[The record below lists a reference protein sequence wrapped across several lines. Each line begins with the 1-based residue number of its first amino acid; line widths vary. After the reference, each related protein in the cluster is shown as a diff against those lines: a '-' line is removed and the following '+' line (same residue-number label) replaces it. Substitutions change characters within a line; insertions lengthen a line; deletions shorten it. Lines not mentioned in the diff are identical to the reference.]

1 MRRPRWG
8 RSVTFFG
15 SNGANTESPP
25 ASEEQ
30 AETDGAAGPGGGGGK
45 SPRRWGGGGNGGKGP
60 EGGGSTPSGDGRG
73 VVVCGSDRPMLR
85 VVTELVSSGEH
96 VTAIVN
102 PDSRHFE
109 RIGEL
114 GAQVIGVRVL
124 SEAVLRRAGID
135 AAADSAVSARALV
148 LLDADDVRNV
158 HTALTA
164 RDMDPNLRIIIQ
176 MVNPR
181 LGGQL
186 HELLGDC
193 VVISGPSLAAPAFV
207 ADALEDDELTW
218 VDLGG
223 RRMVAGPADLIREP
237 HLTVLADTTSSAT
250 PELLPTESHDPTG
263 DIVLGTG
270 VRPVWRTRDVR
281 RAGWLMAT
289 RDVIDRRVRTIVAV
303 MAGLVVVGTALTHWI
318 ANIDWIRALYLAA
331 GAVTSAGIEDDTFSN
346 ASPGAK
352 IAAVVVQLTGIVLMA
367 LLTAVIV
374 DSLIGA
380 RLSRVIGGVRGR
392 PRNHVIVC
400 GLGTVGARVLEI
412 LSERGV
418 AVVGVEHDEDAP
430 GVQTAHRLRIP
441 VIIGDS
447 SNEETLRSAGVQ
459 RCKSMLAITNG
470 DITNLETAMVVH
482 ELNPDARITMRMFD
496 HDLAQRVERQLG
508 LGHSRSVSMLVA
520 PAIAAAAA
528 NRRSQTTVPAGRRV
542 LLLTEVTVEPNSV
555 AVGKRLGELDEA
567 NGLRVLARLEGSG
580 PWDWSPAFDKTVE
593 PGTRIA
599 VAGTRSG
606 LARLLLATRAPH
618 RTGAS
623 GRMDP

>member
-1 MRRPRWG
+1 MPRPRWG

-15 SNGANTESPP
+15 SNGASTENPP
-25 ASEEQ
+25 ASETDE
-30 AETDGAAGPGGGGGK
+30 AEPATPGRRRTRTQSRAGAAPATDGR
-45 SPRRWGGGGNGGKGP
+45 SI
-60 EGGGSTPSGDGRG
+60 
-73 VVVCGSDRPMLR
+73 VVCGSDRTMLR

-96 VTAIVN
+96 VIAVVN
-102 PDSRHFE
+102 PASRHFE

-114 GAQVIGVRVL
+114 GAQVMGVRVV
-124 SEAVLRRAGID
+124 SESVLRRAGID
-135 AAADSAVSARALV
+135 SAAGKPSAARALV
-148 LLDADDVRNV
+148 LLDADDVHNV

-164 RDMDPNLRIIIQ
+164 RDMDPELKIVIQ

-186 HELLGDC
+186 HNLLGDC

-218 VDLGG
+218 FEVGG
-223 RRMVAGPADLIREP
+223 RRLVAGPAELIKGP

-250 PELLPTESHDPTG
+250 PELLPSESSDPAG
-263 DIVLGTG
+263 DIVVGTG
-270 VRPVWRTRDVR
+270 LRNMWRTRDVR

-289 RDVIDRRVRTIVAV
+289 RDLLDRRVRIIAAV
-303 MAGLVVVGTALTHWI
+303 MAGLILTGTALTHWI
-318 ANIDWIRALYLAA
+318 AHVEWLRALYLAA
-331 GAVTSAGIEDDTFSN
+331 GAVTSAGIEDNTFSD
-346 ASPGAK
+346 AK
-352 IAAVVVQLTGIVLMA
+352 PWAKVAAVVVQLTGIVLMA

-412 LSERGV
+412 LAERGV
-418 AVVGVEHDEDAP
+418 AVVGVEHNDDAP

-441 VIIGDS
+441 VVIGDS
-447 SNEETLRSAGVQ
+447 SNEETLRSAGVERAQ
-459 RCKSMLAITNG
+459 SVLAITNG
-470 DITNLETAMVVH
+470 DITNLESAMVVRQ
-482 ELNPDARITMRMFD
+482 LNPDARITMRMFD

-520 PAIAAAAA
+520 PAIAAAVA
-528 NRRSQTTVPAGRRV
+528 NRRTQATVPAGRRV
-542 LLLTEVTVEPNSV
+542 LLITEVTVEQDSV
-555 AVGKRLGELDEA
+555 AVGRRLGELDETG
-567 NGLRVLARLEGSG
+567 GLRVLARQDQDG
-580 PWDWSPAFDKTVE
+580 WDWQPAFGRALK
-593 PGTRIA
+593 PGTRLA

-618 RTGAS
+618 RSGAS
-623 GRMDP
+623 GRIGP

>member
-1 MRRPRWG
+1 
-8 RSVTFFG
+8 
-15 SNGANTESPP
+15 
-25 ASEEQ
+25 
-30 AETDGAAGPGGGGGK
+30 
-45 SPRRWGGGGNGGKGP
+45 
-60 EGGGSTPSGDGRG
+60 
-73 VVVCGSDRPMLR
+73 MLR

-96 VTAIVN
+96 VIAVVN
-102 PDSRHFE
+102 PASRHFE

-114 GAQVIGVRVL
+114 GAQVMGVRVV
-124 SEAVLRRAGID
+124 SESVLRRAGID
-135 AAADSAVSARALV
+135 SAAGKPSAARALV
-148 LLDADDVRNV
+148 LLDADDVHNV

-164 RDMDPNLRIIIQ
+164 RDMDPELKIVIQ

-186 HELLGDC
+186 HNLLGDC

-218 VDLGG
+218 FEVGG
-223 RRMVAGPADLIREP
+223 RRLVAGPAELIKAP

-250 PELLPTESHDPTG
+250 PELLPSESSDPAG
-263 DIVLGTG
+263 DIVVGTG
-270 VRPVWRTRDVR
+270 LRNMWRTRDVR

-289 RDVIDRRVRTIVAV
+289 RDLLDRRVRIIAAV
-303 MAGLVVVGTALTHWI
+303 MAGLILTGTALTHWI
-318 ANIDWIRALYLAA
+318 AHVEWLRALYLAA
-331 GAVTSAGIEDDTFSN
+331 GAVTSAGIEDNTFSD
-346 ASPGAK
+346 AK
-352 IAAVVVQLTGIVLMA
+352 PWAKVAAVVVQLTGIVLMA

-412 LSERGV
+412 LAERGV
-418 AVVGVEHDEDAP
+418 AVVGVEHNDDAP

-441 VIIGDS
+441 VVIGDS

-459 RCKSMLAITNG
+459 RAQSVLAITNG
-470 DITNLETAMVVH
+470 DITNLESAMVVRQ
-482 ELNPDARITMRMFD
+482 LNPDARITMRMFD

-520 PAIAAAAA
+520 PAIAAAVA
-528 NRRSQTTVPAGRRV
+528 NRRTQATVPAGRRV
-542 LLLTEVTVEPNSV
+542 LLITEVTVERDSV
-555 AVGKRLGELDEA
+555 AVGRRLGELDETG
-567 NGLRVLARLEGSG
+567 GLRVLARQDQDG
-580 PWDWSPAFDKTVE
+580 WDWQPAFGRALK
-593 PGTRIA
+593 PGTRLA

-618 RTGAS
+618 RSSAS
-623 GRMDP
+623 GRIGP

>member
-1 MRRPRWG
+1 
-8 RSVTFFG
+8 
-15 SNGANTESPP
+15 
-25 ASEEQ
+25 
-30 AETDGAAGPGGGGGK
+30 
-45 SPRRWGGGGNGGKGP
+45 
-60 EGGGSTPSGDGRG
+60 
-73 VVVCGSDRPMLR
+73 MLR
-85 VVTELVSSGEH
+85 VVTELVSSGEQ

-102 PDSRHFE
+102 PASRHFE

-114 GAQVIGVRVL
+114 GAHVMGVRVV
-124 SEAVLRRAGID
+124 SESLLRRAGID
-135 AAADSAVSARALV
+135 ADADSLSSARALV

-164 RDMDPNLRIIIQ
+164 REMDPDLRIVIQ

-181 LGGQL
+181 LGKQL
-186 HELLGDC
+186 HSLLGDC
-193 VVISGPSLAAPAFV
+193 VVIAGPSLAAPAFV
-207 ADALEDDELTW
+207 SDALEDDELTW

-223 RRMVAGPADLIREP
+223 RRMVAGPADLIRDP

-250 PELLPTESHDPTG
+250 PVLLPTDSHDPAG

-270 VRPVWRTRDVR
+270 VRNVWRTRDVR
-281 RAGWLMAT
+281 RAGWVMAL
-289 RDVIDRRVRTIVAV
+289 RDVFDRRVRVIATV
-303 MAGLVVVGTALTHWI
+303 MTGLVLAGTALTHYVG
-318 ANIDWIRALYLAA
+318 NIDWLRALYLAA
-331 GAVTSAGIEDDTFSN
+331 GAVTSAGIEDDEFS
-346 ASPGAK
+346 GAAPLAK
-352 IAAVVVQLTGIVLMA
+352 VGGVVAQLTGIVLMA

-392 PRNHVIVC
+392 PRNHVVVC

-412 LSERGV
+412 LAERGV
-418 AVVGVEHDEDAP
+418 AVVGVEHDDDAP

-459 RCKSMLAITNG
+459 RCQAVLAITDG
-470 DITNLETAMVVH
+470 DITNLESAMVVR

-520 PAIAAAAA
+520 PAVAAAVA

-542 LLLTEVTVEPNSV
+542 LLLTEVAVERNSV
-555 AVGKRLGELDEA
+555 AVGKRLGELDETG
-567 NGLRVLARLEGSG
+567 GLRVLARQEGTS
-580 PWDWSPAFDKTVE
+580 WDWTPAFDKAVE
-593 PGTRIA
+593 PGTRVA

-618 RTGAS
+618 RSGAS
-623 GRMDP
+623 ERMDP

>member
-1 MRRPRWG
+1 
-8 RSVTFFG
+8 
-15 SNGANTESPP
+15 
-25 ASEEQ
+25 
-30 AETDGAAGPGGGGGK
+30 
-45 SPRRWGGGGNGGKGP
+45 
-60 EGGGSTPSGDGRG
+60 
-73 VVVCGSDRPMLR
+73 MLR

-96 VTAIVN
+96 VIAVVN
-102 PDSRHFE
+102 PASRHFE

-114 GAQVIGVRVL
+114 GAQVMGVRVV
-124 SEAVLRRAGID
+124 SESVLRRAGID
-135 AAADSAVSARALV
+135 SAAGKPSAARALV
-148 LLDADDVRNV
+148 LLDADDVHNV

-164 RDMDPNLRIIIQ
+164 RDMDPELKIVIQ

-186 HELLGDC
+186 HNLLGDC

-218 VDLGG
+218 FEVGG
-223 RRMVAGPADLIREP
+223 RRLVAGPAELIKGP

-250 PELLPTESHDPTG
+250 PELLPSESSDPAG
-263 DIVLGTG
+263 DIVVGTG
-270 VRPVWRTRDVR
+270 LRNMWRTRDVR

-289 RDVIDRRVRTIVAV
+289 RDLLDRRVRIIAAV
-303 MAGLVVVGTALTHWI
+303 MAGLILTGTALTHWI
-318 ANIDWIRALYLAA
+318 AHVEWLRALYLAA
-331 GAVTSAGIEDDTFSN
+331 GAVTSAGIEDNTFSD
-346 ASPGAK
+346 AK
-352 IAAVVVQLTGIVLMA
+352 PWAKVAAVVVQLTGIVLMA

-412 LSERGV
+412 LAERGV
-418 AVVGVEHDEDAP
+418 AVVGVEHNDDAP

-441 VIIGDS
+441 VVIGDS
-447 SNEETLRSAGVQ
+447 SNEETLRSAGVERAQ
-459 RCKSMLAITNG
+459 SVLAITNG
-470 DITNLETAMVVH
+470 DITNLESAMVVRQ
-482 ELNPDARITMRMFD
+482 LNPDARITMRMFD

-520 PAIAAAAA
+520 PAIAAAVA
-528 NRRSQTTVPAGRRV
+528 NRRTQATVPAGRRV
-542 LLLTEVTVEPNSV
+542 LLITEVTVEQDSV
-555 AVGKRLGELDEA
+555 AVGRRLGELDETG
-567 NGLRVLARLEGSG
+567 GLRVLARQDQDG
-580 PWDWSPAFDKTVE
+580 WDWQPAFGRALK
-593 PGTRIA
+593 PGTRLA

-618 RTGAS
+618 RSGAS
-623 GRMDP
+623 GRIGP

>member
-15 SNGANTESPP
+15 TSGESTESPP
-25 ASEEQ
+25 ASEPEEPEEQ
-30 AETDGAAGPGGGGGK
+30 PA
-45 SPRRWGGGGNGGKGP
+45 SRRRRTRTARP
-60 EGGGSTPSGDGRG
+60 QPTQSTDGRG
-73 VVVCGSDRPMLR
+73 VVVCGSDRTTLR
-85 VVTELVSSGEH
+85 VVTELVSSGVP

-102 PDSRHFE
+102 PASRHFE

-114 GAQVIGVRVL
+114 GAQTMGVRVV
-124 SEAVLRRAGID
+124 SESVLRRAGID
-135 AAADSAVSARALV
+135 TDGKSPSAARALV
-148 LLDADDVRNV
+148 LLDTDDVRNV

-164 RDMDPNLRIIIQ
+164 RDLDRDLRIVVQ

-181 LGGQL
+181 LGKQL
-186 HELLGDC
+186 LSLLGDC

-218 VDLGG
+218 LELGG
-223 RRMVAGPADLIREP
+223 RRMVAGPAELIRSP
-237 HLTVLADTTSSAT
+237 HIAVLADTTSAAK
-250 PELLPTESHDPTG
+250 PDLLPDSTDDPDF

-270 VRPVWRTRDVR
+270 IRPVWRTTDVR

-289 RDVIDRRVRTIVAV
+289 RNVLDRRVRVIVAV
-303 MAGLVVVGTALTHWI
+303 MAGLVLLGTALTHWI
-318 ANIDWIRALYLAA
+318 AHVEWLRALYLAM
-331 GAVTSAGIEDDTFSN
+331 GAVTSAGIEDNVFSD
-346 ASPGAK
+346 AQPWAK
-352 IAAVVVQLTGIVLMA
+352 VAAVGVQLTGIVLVA

-392 PRNHVIVC
+392 PRNHVVVC

-412 LSERGV
+412 LAERGV
-418 AVVGVEHDEDAP
+418 AVVGVEQNDNAP

-447 SNEETLRSAGVQ
+447 SNEEALRSAGVQ
-459 RCKSMLAITNG
+459 RCQSVLAITDG
-470 DITNLETAMVVH
+470 DITNLESAMVVR

-520 PAIAAAAA
+520 PAIAAAVA
-528 NRRSQTTVPAGRRV
+528 NRRSQVTVPVGRHV
-542 LLLTEVTVEPNSV
+542 LLLTEVTVEPDSV
-555 AVGKRLGELDEA
+555 AIGRRLGELEA
-567 NGLRVLARLEGSG
+567 SGSLRVLAHGDG
-580 PWDWSPAFDKTVE
+580 IAWDWTPAFDRELT
-593 PGTRIA
+593 PGDRIA
-599 VAGTRSG
+599 VAGSRSG
-606 LARLLLATRAPH
+606 LARLLLATRAPQ
-618 RTGAS
+618 RS
-623 GRMDP
+623 RRSERMES

>member
-1 MRRPRWG
+1 M
-8 RSVTFFG
+8 TFFG
-15 SNGANTESPP
+15 TSGASTESPL
-25 ASEEQ
+25 ASE
-30 AETDGAAGPGGGGGK
+30 ATTDPDGTADGGAGSGSGGGAAGPGTPGK
-45 SPRRWGGGGNGGKGP
+45 PPPGRRRGKP
-60 EGGGSTPSGDGRG
+60 QEGDNPVPSVDGRR
-73 VVVCGSDRPMLR
+73 VVVCGSDRTMLR
-85 VVTELVSSGEH
+85 VVTELVSSGEQ

-102 PDSRHFE
+102 PASRHYE

-114 GAQVIGVRVL
+114 GAQVMGVRVV
-124 SEAVLRRAGID
+124 SENLLRRAGID
-135 AAADSAVSARALV
+135 ADGDTLSNARALV

-164 RDMDPNLRIIIQ
+164 REMDPNLRIVIQ

-181 LGGQL
+181 LGKQL
-186 HELLGDC
+186 HNLLGDC

-218 VDLGG
+218 VELGD
-223 RRMVAGPADLIREP
+223 RRMVAGPADLIRDP

-250 PELLPTESHDPTG
+250 PVLLPTEAHEPSG

-270 VRPVWRTRDVR
+270 VRHVWRTKDVR
-281 RAGWLMAT
+281 RAGWLMAS
-289 RDVIDRRVRTIVAV
+289 RDVFDRRVRIIAAV
-303 MAGLVVVGTALTHWI
+303 MAGLVVVGTALTHYI
-318 ANIDWIRALYLAA
+318 ANIDWLRALYLAA
-331 GAVTSAGIEDDTFSN
+331 GAVTSAGIEDDTFSK
-346 ASPGAK
+346 AEPWAK
-352 IAAVVVQLTGIVLMA
+352 VAAVVVQLTGIVLMA

-392 PRNHVIVC
+392 PRNHVVVC

-412 LSERGV
+412 LAERGV
-418 AVVGVEHDEDAP
+418 AVVGVEQEDDAP

-459 RCKSMLAITNG
+459 RCQAVLAITNG
-470 DITNLETAMVVH
+470 DITNLESAMVVRD
-482 ELNPDARITMRMFD
+482 LNPEARITMRMFD

-520 PAIAAAAA
+520 PAIAAAVA
-528 NRRSQTTVPAGRRV
+528 NRRTQTTVPAGRRV
-542 LLLTEVTVEPNSV
+542 LLLTEVAVEPNSV
-555 AVGKRLGELDEA
+555 AVGKRLGELDESG
-567 NGLRVLARLEGSG
+567 GLRVLARHEGG
-580 PWDWSPAFDKTVE
+580 LWDWTPEFDQAVE

-606 LARLLLATRAPH
+606 LARLLLATRAPN
-618 RTGAS
+618 RSGAS
-623 GRMDP
+623 ERMDP